1 MSWFANV
8 MKGDSQIRT
17 ELMELAARSKDES
30 LSANERLY
38 AMFELAMAV
47 QAGEE
52 LQSMI
57 DNTDWESI
65 EDNEPKYE
73 WRNGARVRVK

>member
-8 MKGDSQIRT
+8 MKGNSQIKT
-17 ELMELAARSKDES
+17 ELMELAARSKDET
-30 LSANERLY
+30 LPANERLY

-57 DNTDWESI
+57 DNTDWDSL
-65 EDNEPKYE
+65 DNEPKYE
-73 WRNGARVRVK
+73 WRNGAKVKVNK

>member
-8 MKGDSQIRT
+8 MKGDSQIKHELEVLAKRT
-17 ELMELAARSKDES
+17 KDVT
-30 LSANERLY
+30 LPPNERLY

-52 LQSMI
+52 LQTLF
-57 DNTDWESI
+57 DGLAEE
-65 EDNEPKYE
+65 EDSEPKYE
-73 WRNGARVRVK
+73 WRNGAKVRIK